1 VKHLAKVGGA
11 VRYASRTT
19 GFDFEKWL
27 TWAAVAG
34 VAYVGYQVYSTVKG
48 VKGALNS
55 VGSAIG
61 SGLYDLFHPNEGKK
75 YSLQYRVKFPDGKDH
90 YIFSDDI
97 DKSGRFTWNGRRYQM
112 LVDKGKQTGTNKY
125 ATPVG

>member
-1 VKHLAKVGGA
+1 MKHIAKVGGA

-19 GFDFEKWL
+19 GVDFEKWL

-48 VKGALNS
+48 ATDVVSGALNS
-55 VGSAIG
+55 LGSALG
-61 SGLYDLFHPNEGKK
+61 TGLYELFHPGEGTK

-90 YIFSDDI
+90 YIFTDDI
-97 DKSGRFTWNGRRYQM
+97 
-112 LVDKGKQTGTNKY
+112 
-125 ATPVG
+125 